1 MFFQIRMPDL
11 NPAFL
16 LTTIVLLMNQ
26 IVTRINV
33 VNSAS
38 FAGDEMLY
46 KSVSLRRR

>member
-26 IVTRINV
+26 IEICINV

-38 FAGDEMLY
+38 FAGDEVLY
-46 KSVSLRRR
+46 KSASFRIR